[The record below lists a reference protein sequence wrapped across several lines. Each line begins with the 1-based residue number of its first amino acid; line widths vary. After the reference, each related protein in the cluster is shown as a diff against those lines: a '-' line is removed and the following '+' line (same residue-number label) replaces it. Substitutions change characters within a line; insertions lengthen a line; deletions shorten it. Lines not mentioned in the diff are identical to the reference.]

1 MEKLINIS
9 KVAELLGVSKNTL
22 RIWDENGRLK
32 PIRTKGGHRRY
43 KLSEIQILQEDNDM
57 VVNQNCVAIYCR
69 VSSHDQKKKGD
80 LERQKGRLLE
90 YCVGK
95 EYNINYVLEDVS
107 SGMKGRRT
115 QLNKLYN
122 LVINRKINRVIVEHK
137 DRLTRFLF
145 EVFEVFFNSYNV
157 EIEYI
162 SETLTKSNETELVE
176 DILSL
181 MASFSGRIYGQRSA
195 KIRNKNNECN

>member
-57 VVNQNCVAIYCR
+57 VVNQNCVVIYCR